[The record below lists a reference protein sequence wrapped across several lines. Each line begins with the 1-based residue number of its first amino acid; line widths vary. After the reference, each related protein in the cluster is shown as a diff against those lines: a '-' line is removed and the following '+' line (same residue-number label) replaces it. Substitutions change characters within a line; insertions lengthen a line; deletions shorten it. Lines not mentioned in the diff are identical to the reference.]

1 MLWGTWNSQWETM
14 VITNSP
20 EWRSWW
26 SGTSFFEWLLMAFGI
41 TLLVNTYPLNIQ
53 GFSNKYLLYLV
64 AEQLVSEFPTSA
76 TNLPSLT
83 SNYKSFPKP
92 WKRCSCISNSCS
104 ISLIVCI
111 VPSRSSN
118 CCFIFLPWQHWC
130 ILRAFLSPIYSAL
143 SKEKHMETGNSL
155 LELEANGTNG
165 PHDVKHS
172 QEIPPSCLLLE
183 GCFTMLS
190 A

>member
-1 MLWGTWNSQWETM
+1 
-14 VITNSP
+14 
-20 EWRSWW
+20 
-26 SGTSFFEWLLMAFGI
+26 MAFGI
-41 TLLVNTYPLNIQ
+41 ILLVNISALNVQ
-53 GFSNKYLLYLV
+53 CFFKKNSLYLV

-92 WKRCSCISNSCS
+92 WKPCPSVSNSCS

-130 ILRAFLSPIYSAL
+130 ILRAFLSPNHSTP
-143 SKEKHMETGNSL
+143 SKEKYMKTGNSL
-155 LELEANGTNG
+155 VWLQANGTNG
-165 PHDVKHS
+165 PWDGKPS
-172 QEIPPSCLLLE
+172 QEISSSCALLK